1 MCFHIIGI
9 SFTQKLNQLCKKNVL
24 KDRKYTDQQ
33 GDGYHVSLTLT
44 LTDGTDM
51 EFNSSTIK
59 LSFDCIND
67 AREAVARRAVEFL
80 RQNPTVTPPIHP
92 TPPPIPPTSTTISP
106 IDPIPNHMVHHTS
119 RGKGL
124 PTLKKC
130 VEELKNFIVDKK
142 RLEAPS
148 YIEIPVDGEQQ
159 FQCSV
164 KHQLFGE
171 ITGDLKK
178 NKKDAKQSAAR
189 KALEHLQTKGLL

>member
-1 MCFHIIGI
+1 MSFHIIGI
-9 SFTQKLNQLCKKNVL
+9 SFTQKLNQLCKKSVL

-33 GDGYHVSLTLT
+33 GDGYHVILIIT

-59 LSFDCIND
+59 LCFDCIND
-67 AREAVARRAVEFL
+67 AREAVARHAVEFL
-80 RQNPTVTPPIHP
+80 QQNPIVTPPIHP
-92 TPPPIPPTSTTISP
+92 TPSPTSPTPTTMPSTH
-106 IDPIPNHMVHHTS
+106 DPITKLTS

-124 PTLKKC
+124 PPLKKC

-142 RLEAPS
+142 RLEAPC

-159 FQCSV
+159 FRCSV

-171 ITGDLKK
+171 IIGDLQRS
-178 NKKDAKQSAAR
+178 KKDAKQSAAK
-189 KALEHLQTKGLL
+189 KALEHLQAKGLL